1 MSHKKGNPEMA
12 KPSRGDDPANVNVTL
27 QEKES
32 TASTLAGR
40 KFPCQLCG
48 AGLEIRIS
56 RTQKPYTVCL
66 ECGIQNFYRGKQGIQ
81 RLRELLDSHLLMTGT
96 GSVVDT
102 AILLFNRIQGLR
114 AQKKELKARKG
125 LIFHDSDLENAIL
138 VVDNEMERVQG
149 ELKRLGRKTGRE
161 KKK

>member
-1 MSHKKGNPEMA
+1 MA
-12 KPSRGDDPANVNVTL
+12 KPSRGDDADNVNVTL
-27 QEKES
+27 EEKES

-56 RTQKPYTVCL
+56 RTQKPYTVCPD
-66 ECGIQNFYRGKQGIQ
+66 CGIQNFYRGKQGIR
-81 RLRELLDSHLLMTGT
+81 RLRELLDSQVLMTGT
-96 GSVVDT
+96 ESSVDT
-102 AILLFNRIQGLR
+102 AILLFNRIQQLR

-125 LIFHDSDLENAIL
+125 LIFRDSDLENAIL

>member
-1 MSHKKGNPEMA
+1 MA
-12 KPSRGDDPANVNVTL
+12 NPSRGDDADNVNVTL
-27 QEKES
+27 EEKES

-56 RTQKPYTVCL
+56 RTQKPYTTCL
-66 ECGIQNFYRGKQGIQ
+66 ACAVQNFYRGKQGIR
-81 RLRELLDSHLLMTGT
+81 RLRELLDSHVLITGT
-96 GSVVDT
+96 ESSVDT
-102 AILLFNRIQGLR
+102 AILLFNRIQQLR

-125 LIFHDSDLENAIL
+125 LILRDSDLENAIL

>member
-1 MSHKKGNPEMA
+1 MA
-12 KPSRGDDPANVNVTL
+12 KSSRGDDADNVNVTL
-27 QEKES
+27 EENES
-32 TASTLAGR
+32 TASALAGR

-56 RTQKPYTVCL
+56 RKQKPYTVCPD
-66 ECGIQNFYRGKQGIQ
+66 CGIQNFYRGKQGIR
-81 RLRELLDSHLLMTGT
+81 RLWELLDSQVLMTGT
-96 GSVVDT
+96 ESGVDT
-102 AILLFNRIQGLR
+102 AILLFNRIQQLR